1 VSEAPPHP
9 SSGSGGAGP
18 LLLKLLA
25 GLLVALAGACAML
38 FVPFTLLITA
48 TASPGEL
55 APGIE
60 PWMMYLWCLFAFAAS
75 IWVVVAGVGAIEA
88 PRLRRVLA
96 LLGIAVLVFISLP
109 TSWAVP
115 A

>member
-1 VSEAPPHP
+1 MSEAPPHP
-9 SSGSGGAGP
+9 SSRPGGAGP
-18 LLLKLLA
+18 LLLRLLA

-38 FVPFTLLITA
+38 VVPFTLLIAATA
-48 TASPGEL
+48 TPGEL

-60 PWMMYLWCLFAFAAS
+60 PWMMYLWCLLAFAAS
-75 IWVVVAGVGAIEA
+75 IGLVVAGVGAMEA

-96 LLGIAVLVFISLP
+96 LLGLALLVFLSFP
-109 TSWAVP
+109 PSWAVP